1 MCKLLCTICN
11 KEYKNLNQ
19 HYETKLHKNKV
30 EEKNK
35 KIRDIE
41 EYRQNLLKRLNPTK
55 YNKLNRIKKI
65 NELLNK

>member
-1 MCKLLCTICN
+1 MTKLLCTICN

-35 KIRDIE
+35 KIRDDE
-41 EYRQNLLKRLNPTK
+41 EYKNLLKRHNPTK
-55 YNKLNRIKKI
+55 YNKFNRIKKI